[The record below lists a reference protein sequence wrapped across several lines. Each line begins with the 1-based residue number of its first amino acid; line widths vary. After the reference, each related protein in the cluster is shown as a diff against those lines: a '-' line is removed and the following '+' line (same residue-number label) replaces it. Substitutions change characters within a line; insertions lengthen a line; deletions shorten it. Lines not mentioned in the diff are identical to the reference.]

1 MGVRETQKLATRR
14 RVLDAA
20 SDLFNEIGFEDA
32 TVRAIANRAGVS
44 VGSVFT
50 TFTSKSD
57 ILSQVMQD
65 RLEALYEETG
75 RVIPLMRGSVAD
87 RCRSLFAVLYAFEM
101 RRVKLF
107 LAHIA
112 VAYRW
117 EMEPA
122 ARPFG
127 ANQAFRGLLTAWLQ
141 DGAARGDVR
150 ADVDCEAVIDLLLGV
165 YAWNYRLA
173 AAEDAESER
182 LTGIMDK
189 QIGMIFEGLRPRP

>member
-1 MGVRETQKLATRR
+1 MGVREAQKLATRR

-50 TFTSKSD
+50 TFISKAD
-57 ILSQVMQD
+57 ILGQVMQD
-65 RLEALYEETG
+65 RLEALYDETN
-75 RVIPLMRGSVAD
+75 RVIPLMRGSTAD
-87 RCRSLFAVLYAFEM
+87 RCRSLFAILYAFEM

-117 EMEPA
+117 EVDPA
-122 ARPFG
+122 AQPFG
-127 ANQAFRGLLTAWLQ
+127 SNQVFRDLVSAWLR

-150 ADVDCEAVIDLLLGV
+150 EDVDCSAVVDLLLGI

-173 AAEDAESER
+173 ASENANAEH
-182 LTGIMDK
+182 LTALMDR
-189 QIGMIFEGLRPRP
+189 QIGLLFEGLQPRI